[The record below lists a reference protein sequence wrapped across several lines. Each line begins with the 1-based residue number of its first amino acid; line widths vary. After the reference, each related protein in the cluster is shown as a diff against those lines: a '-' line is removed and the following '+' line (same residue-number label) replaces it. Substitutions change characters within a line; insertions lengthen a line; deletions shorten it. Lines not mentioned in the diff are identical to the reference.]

1 MKIKNLSIIIFVLA
15 ATVLLSE
22 AGDTTLRSLW
32 ASPAYSVKSF
42 PDLWRPKKFPPP
54 VRDVEVFKKF
64 DIKSNGI
71 SITNFVSHY
80 GIPDRYLISNRKNG
94 QNFLIYDLPS
104 GYNVALYVHEPP
116 YDTFKAIVIIDS
128 AGDLVR
134 LIK

>member
-1 MKIKNLSIIIFVLA
+1 MKMKNLSIIIFILA
-15 ATVLLSE
+15 ATVLFSE

-32 ASPAYSVKSF
+32 ASPSYSVKPV
-42 PDLWRPKKFPPP
+42 PDLWRPKKFPST
-54 VRDVEVFKKF
+54 VRDVEAFKNF
-64 DIKSNGI
+64 DLKSNGI

-80 GIPDRYLISNRKNG
+80 GIPDRYLINHRKDG

-104 GYNVALYVHEPP
+104 GYNVALYVHKPP
-116 YDTFKAIVIIDS
+116 YDTFAAIVIIDS